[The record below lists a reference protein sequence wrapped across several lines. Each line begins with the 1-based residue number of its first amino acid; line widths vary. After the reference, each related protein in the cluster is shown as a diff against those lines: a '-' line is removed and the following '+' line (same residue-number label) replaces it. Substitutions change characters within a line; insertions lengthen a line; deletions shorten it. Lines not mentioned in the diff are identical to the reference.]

1 MSSNFDGGG
10 RDDVVNESALSHWIK
25 RTKRERQKKKTSV
38 EVTCDMCDSSDVL
51 HSPGLCF

>member
-25 RTKRERQKKKTSV
+25 RKKRERQKKKTSV
-38 EVTCDMCDSSDVL
+38 EVTCDMCESSDVL
-51 HSPGLCF
+51 RSPGLCF